1 MSDVTVNLFWLDFAL
16 YWGLTLGRILLDP
29 HLPARFFDP
38 SRPAYRAQ
46 RWEAD
51 GEFYRVH
58 LRVDRWKDYLPTFA
72 GPNGFS
78 KKHLDGTDAGYL
90 ARFIR
95 ETCRGESNHVRAIGS
110 VVVMKLWTPFDLWL
124 FILVVAIAGNLP
136 FIIVQRYNRPRLQRA
151 LALTERRAALELTE
165 GGMEPGLA

>member
-1 MSDVTVNLFWLDFAL
+1 MTDNTTDLFWVNFAV
-16 YWGLTLGRILLDP
+16 YWVWTLARILVDP

-38 SRPAYRAQ
+38 DRPEYRIQ

-51 GEFYRVH
+51 GEFYRRY
-58 LRVDRWKDYLPTFA
+58 LRVDRWKGYLPTFA

-78 KKHLDGTDAGYL
+78 KRHLIGSEPNYL

-95 ETCRGESNHVRAIGS
+95 ETCRGESNHVRAVLS

-124 FILVVAIAGNLP
+124 FIFTIAVIGNLP
-136 FIIVQRYNRPRLQRA
+136 FIVVQRYNRPRLQRA
-151 LALTERRAALELTE
+151 LALTERRAALELE
-165 GGMEPGLA
+165 PGDLQPGLA